1 MFITLYTQG
10 MFLYIQKRLASTE
23 LMYFARFTHKLKAS
37 FMNEKRTESFIL
49 RLTEKEKEMLVSL
62 ANEHDMSISSYLRN
76 MAFKGSV
83 VTKTDIQT
91 VIELKRIGNNIN
103 QIAKQIN
110 LIPHEDNIK
119 PYLHEMRNF
128 LNMVYELTKK
138 LV

>member
-1 MFITLYTQG
+1 

-23 LMYFARFTHKLKAS
+23 LMYSARFTHTFMVS
-37 FMNEKRTESFIL
+37 IMNEKRTESFIL

-76 MAFKGSV
+76 MAFKGSA

-119 PYLHEMRNF
+119 LYLQELHDF
-128 LNMVYELTKK
+128 LNMVYEITKK